1 MKVRITGFI
10 MYRKYSWEDKPTYTW
25 SEFDT
30 SPYSKDTHMV
40 CPSAIEIDVP
50 DEFDVNEKLIP
61 DARAK
66 LEILK
71 IANEQEIKKA
81 EEELQALID
90 AKEKA
95 HAQ

>member
-1 MKVRITGFI
+1 MKVRIAGFI
-10 MYRKYSWEDKPTYTW
+10 LYRKYSWEDKPTYTW

-30 SPYSKDTHMV
+30 SKYSEYTHMV

-50 DEFDVNEKLIP
+50 DDFDVNDKLIP

-66 LEILK
+66 LDILK
-71 IANEQEIKKA
+71 RAYEPAIKKA